1 MATADKVERARP
13 LPALATTYEGDDPV
27 LLERIIPLIETIEIS
42 PDAMARS
49 AGKHARLRPEILKE
63 YASVVPHVNFVA
75 HGVGLS
81 IGSFDQWDEAY
92 LRLLDELFECLT
104 LEWHSEHLACT
115 QVAGEN
121 VGTMLPLPRT
131 EEALDLICERVEALQ
146 KRYAVPFLLEHV
158 ICLLPDMP
166 GEFTPAG
173 FINAITSRTGC
184 GLILDA
190 YNLECDALNQ
200 GLNISA
206 FLDELDLSPVRELH
220 LAGGV
225 EYKGFHLDV
234 HSSSTSNTTL
244 AIGLDIIRRT
254 PNLRVVTYE
263 FLKEAVALLGHDG
276 ICNELVRIRQAI
288 QR

>member
-1 MATADKVERARP
+1 MASVDQVIRTRP
-13 LPALATTYEGDDPV
+13 LPALATTYEGDDV
-27 LLERIIPLIETIEIS
+27 ALLEQIVPLIDTIEIS
-42 PDAMARS
+42 PDAIARS
-49 AGKHARLRPEILKE
+49 AAKQACLRPEILEE
-63 YASVVPHVNFVA
+63 YASVLPDVNFIA

-81 IGSFDQWDEAY
+81 IGSFDHWNEDY
-92 LRLLDELFECLT
+92 LRLLDELFERLN

-131 EEALDLICERVEALQ
+131 EEALDLICARVEALQ
-146 KRYAVPFLLEHV
+146 KRYGVPFLLEHV

-173 FINAITSRTGC
+173 FLNAITSRTGC

-190 YNLECDALNQ
+190 YNLECDAYNQ

-206 FLDELDLSPVRELH
+206 FLDELDLAPVRELH

-225 EYKGFHLDV
+225 QRRGFHLDI
-234 HSSSTSNTTL
+234 HSNPTRDTTL
-244 AIGLDIIRRT
+244 ALGLDILRRA
-254 PNLRVVTYE
+254 PYLKVVTYE
-263 FLKEAVALLGHDG
+263 FLKEAVGLLGHDG